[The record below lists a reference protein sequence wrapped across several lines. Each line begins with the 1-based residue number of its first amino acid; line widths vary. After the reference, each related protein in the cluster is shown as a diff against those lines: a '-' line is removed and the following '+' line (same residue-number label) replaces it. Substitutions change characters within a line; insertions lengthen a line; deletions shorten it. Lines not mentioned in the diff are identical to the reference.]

1 MICELMGAFDRS
13 KEEGQARWKKTR
25 EAVLRR
31 RAEAEAHA
39 KAEDVE
45 AEAVKNY
52 TERRKGSAPI
62 RSCRCQ
68 QELPFSVI
76 LVLRA
81 LYALLS
87 FEPAAGILQR
97 FPASAALLQ
106 ETPFGRLARTLL
118 SRAPTSNPRQLA

>member
-45 AEAVKNY
+45 TEAVKNY

-62 RSCRCQ
+62 
-68 QELPFSVI
+68 V
-76 LVLRA
+76 A
-81 LYALLS
+81 GWATKKYG
-87 FEPAAGILQR
+87 AAGANKNCR
-97 FPASAALLQ
+97 SA
-106 ETPFGRLARTLL
+106 
-118 SRAPTSNPRQLA
+118 